1 MSFGLCVCIIMFMD
15 NMPIEESILSSNT
28 IFYWMQL
35 CVRSIHAIKPR
46 WKNYF
51 SEAKLQRNSRSWYLK
66 YYWFKFLLIIFSV
79 RSLLLNNSI
88 WMHEHTHNVICGYA
102 PIVVLYLCII
112 NLLLIYHKRNHKLDQ
127 RTS

>member
-35 CVRSIHAIKPR
+35 CVRSIHTIKPR